1 MESVNNGRAII
12 EENLDALTIK
22 IPSKKL
28 WYIWFILPFW
38 LGFMLFWE
46 GTALYMFFHALLQGS
61 PASIFM
67 LLFIGVGGLG
77 VFYGTQTAVWL
88 IKGHEILTF
97 RSNELQINR
106 VPTIFS
112 AKTYEI
118 APMKNIRL
126 DYAEP
131 SLFSNNRRME
141 MPFRAN
147 QGITFDYGMK
157 TIRFGAEID
166 EAEAR
171 HLLELLVQKGYFKDE
186 QLSKNKNQK

>member
-12 EENLDALTIK
+12 EETLDALTIK
-22 IPSKKL
+22 IPSKKP
-28 WYIWFILPFW
+28 WYVWLFMPFW
-38 LGFMLFWE
+38 LGFALFWE
-46 GTALYMFFHALLQGS
+46 GTVLFFFFQSLKQGS
-61 PASIFM
+61 PTALF
-67 LLFIGVGGLG
+67 LLMFIAVGGLM
-77 VFYGTQTAVWL
+77 VFFGSQTAIWL
-88 IKGHEILTF
+88 IKGYEILTF

-126 DYAEP
+126 DYSEP
-131 SLFSNNRRME
+131 SLFSNNRKME

-157 TIRFGAEID
+157 TFRFAAEID

-171 HLLELLVQKGYFKDE
+171 HVLELLVKKGYFKRE
-186 QLSKNKNQK
+186 QLRENLR